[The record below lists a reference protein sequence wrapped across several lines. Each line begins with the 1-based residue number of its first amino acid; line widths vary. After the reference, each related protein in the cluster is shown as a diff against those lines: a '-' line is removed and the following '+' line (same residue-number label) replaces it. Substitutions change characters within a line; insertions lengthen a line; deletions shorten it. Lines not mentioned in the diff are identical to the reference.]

1 MTMRTGSDS
10 IALGRD
16 APVRRDLV
24 LSAAIILLLGLTLGQ
39 LGFFDAQRLS
49 RGMQNLVLFSGDN
62 IPPDLGIV
70 PLGIRALLETIQMA
84 FAGTLLGFIMAL
96 PLGVLGTATLFPLA
110 IVLRTRLAAQWCAR
124 CLPSFG
130 ASSSSSS

>member
-1 MTMRTGSDS
+1 M
-10 IALGRD
+10 
-16 APVRRDLV
+16 RRDLV

-130 ASSSSSS
+130 ASSSSSSWA